1 MSKRDQLDAYLKQV
15 EKRLRLDA
23 LLRGAAIL
31 TSVALVATVAL
42 VLATN
47 ALAFSGGSVTAA
59 RAVLFIMI
67 AVALGLGLVLPVY
80 ALNRHRAARRL
91 EAALPE
97 FQQRLVTF
105 VDRDSEKS
113 EPFIELLAD
122 DTLNLARKAEPG
134 FLVPDRKLLASVAAG
149 VACLG
154 ILVWMIVAG
163 PGFLGYG
170 AARLW
175 AGSPHNPAA
184 FYDIRVS
191 PGDAVVRRNATATI
205 SAQLVGFESSQARLY
220 ARYRSASKWEA
231 ATMQPQSEGSGFQFF
246 FASLPEDVDYY
257 VEAGLV
263 RSRHFKIRV
272 VDLPSIKQIRVTY
285 HYPAWTGL
293 RDVAEER
300 GGDLRAVEG
309 TEAELSIF
317 SDMPLRGGV
326 LVLDNQQQIALNG
339 QEGNVYQGA
348 IRIERDGQYHVAALD
363 QGQLVRLS
371 DDFFIEA
378 DKANPPEVSIT
389 RPGADYRA
397 SPIEEVTV
405 SVTAHDDYAL
415 KDVTLHYS
423 VNGGPPQTVEML
435 KQKGA
440 KAAEGSATLYL
451 EDFKLVPGD
460 VVSVYATA
468 KGSNAESHSN
478 MSFIQA
484 EPFEREYSQ
493 SQVAGGGDGN
503 MGGQEFEI
511 AQREKE
517 IIGATW
523 QQQGDT
529 QANGQQAEEAAKFL
543 SGVQGKLRAQALTLA
558 GRLQSRELSEE
569 NEEFSAFQKDMNAAA
584 EAMGPA
590 SENLKQQQWSKA
602 IPSEEKAL
610 QHLLRAEATFRQ
622 IQVAFGGQG
631 GGGSG
636 AGAGGDLSNL
646 LNLELDTEKNQYETG
661 QTAAS
666 ASQRADQIDK
676 ALQKLDELA
685 RRQQDLANQQQDAN
699 NQSAQQRWQQEMLRR
714 EAEQLQKQMEQLA
727 QGSRQGQQG
736 GQASS
741 QSGSSAAG
749 GSSGNSQSQATA
761 DQRIQRALD
770 QLRQANDD
778 MRRAS
783 SQGQSAADA
792 RRAADRLQQAT
803 RLLGGVKQQQ
813 GSGQLDSLAQEA
825 DRLAAEQH
833 SQAARVQQKFGNGSS
848 SSGNSQRWFGGG
860 DDEQSKLAD
869 SRQLLAS
876 DLSRLEK
883 ATQDAARQLGSGQR
897 EAASKLQQALGEMDG
912 SNLQARLQHSAQA
925 MRLGLPPDTSIEQ
938 SMSTDMDR
946 FNQRIHEAQQALKGQ
961 QQGPEEALERVERLR
976 SQIDALTRNLGG
988 SNAASGR
995 PSQSQNGQSQQSATA
1010 QQSQGG
1016 GQQGQGA
1023 QQSQAQSGQQAQGG
1037 GQGQQAQGGQQ
1048 GQQAGGQGGQS
1059 ADAAGGFQPGGP
1071 GGPRVWQG
1079 GMQNGL
1085 RGPEGAS
1092 VGGPGIETSD
1102 SPASTELTRQRAL
1115 RELDGLRQD
1124 IRASAPDAET
1134 DAQNLMRDLQ
1144 RLGPGNYDGNPE
1156 LVDQLRARVLA
1167 AMDNLEL
1174 RLRRDLDQ
1182 QESGQVRNG
1191 DSLRVPQGYQESVAE
1206 YFRRLSKNH

>member
-1 MSKRDQLDAYLKQV
+1 
-15 EKRLRLDA
+15 
-23 LLRGAAIL
+23 L

-59 RAVLFIMI
+59 RAVLFITI
-67 AVALGLGLVLPVY
+67 GVALGLGLLLPVY
-80 ALNRHRAARRL
+80 ALNRRRAARRL

-105 VDRDSEKS
+105 VDRESEKS
-113 EPFIELLAD
+113 DPFIELLAA
-122 DTLNLARKAEPG
+122 DTLHLARRAEPG
-134 FLVPDRKLLASVAAG
+134 FLAPDRKLLASLAAG

-154 ILVWMIVAG
+154 ILVWMIAAG

-175 AGSPHNPAA
+175 TGSERGTAA
-184 FYDIRVS
+184 FYDIRIA
-191 PGDAVVRRNATATI
+191 PGDATVRRNATATI
-205 SAQLVGFESSQARLY
+205 TAQLVGFESPQARLY
-220 ARYRSASKWEA
+220 ARYRSASKWEE
-231 ATMQPQSEGSGFQFF
+231 ATMQARAEGPGFQFL
-246 FASLPEDVDYY
+246 FASLPEDVEYY

-263 RSRHFKIRV
+263 HSRHFKIRV
-272 VDLPSIKQIRVTY
+272 VDLPSIKEIRVTY

-293 RDVAEER
+293 RDVAGER

-309 TEAELSIF
+309 TEAGLSILT
-317 SDMPLRGGV
+317 DMPLRGGV
-326 LVLDNQQQIALNG
+326 LVLYNQQQIALTGLEANL
-339 QEGNVYQGA
+339 YQGA

-389 RPGADYRA
+389 RPGGDYRA

-415 KDVTLHYS
+415 KDVSLHYS
-423 VNGGPPQTVEML
+423 VNGGPQQTVEML

-440 KAAEGSATLYL
+440 KAVEGSATLYL

-460 VVSVYATA
+460 VVSVYATV
-468 KGSNAESHSN
+468 KGANAESHSN

-517 IIGATW
+517 VIGATW
-523 QQQGDT
+523 QQQGNK
-529 QANGQQAEEAAKFL
+529 QASRQQAAEAARFL
-543 SGVQGKLRAQALTLA
+543 SGVQGKLRGQALTLA
-558 GRLQSRELSEE
+558 GRLQNRELSEE

-584 EAMGPA
+584 RAMGPA
-590 SENLKQQQWSKA
+590 SESLKQQQWSKA

-631 GGGSG
+631 GGGGG

-685 RRQQDLANQQQDAN
+685 RRQQDLASQQYDAN
-699 NQSAQQRWQQEMLRR
+699 NQSSQRRWQQEMLRR
-714 EAEQLQKQMEQLA
+714 EAEQLQKQMEELA
-727 QGSRQGQQG
+727 QANRQGQQG

-741 QSGSSAAG
+741 QSGSSAASSTAG
-749 GSSGNSQSQATA
+749 GSSSSDQSQATV

-778 MRRAS
+778 MRRAA
-783 SQGQSAADA
+783 SQGQGAADA
-792 RRAADRLQQAT
+792 RRAAERLQQAT
-803 RLLGGVKQQQ
+803 RQLGGVKQPQ

-825 DRLAAEQH
+825 DRLASEQRD
-833 SQAARVQQKFGNGSS
+833 QAARAQQKFGSGSS
-848 SSGNSQRWFGGG
+848 GSENSQRWFGSGNE
-860 DDEQSKLAD
+860 EQSKLAD
-869 SRQLLAS
+869 GRQLLAS

-897 EAASKLQQALGEMDG
+897 DAASKLQQALGEMDS

-925 MRLGLPPDTSIEQ
+925 MRLGMPPDPSLDS
-938 SMSTDMDR
+938 SMSADIDR
-946 FNQRIHEAQQALKGQ
+946 FDQRIHEAQQALKGQ
-961 QQGPEEALERVERLR
+961 QQSPEDTLARVERLR
-976 SQIDALTRNLGG
+976 SQIEALSRNLGSPNG
-988 SNAASGR
+988 NAGH
-995 PSQSQNGQSQQSATA
+995 PSQSQNGQSQQSTSAH
-1010 QQSQGG
+1010 QS
-1016 GQQGQGA
+1016 
-1023 QQSQAQSGQQAQGG
+1023 QSGQQG
-1037 GQGQQAQGGQQ
+1037 QGGQQ
-1048 GQQAGGQGGQS
+1048 GQQAGGQGDQS
-1059 ADAAGGFQPGGP
+1059 ADASGGFQSGGP

-1079 GMQNGL
+1079 GMRNGL
-1085 RGPEGAS
+1085 RGQEGAS
-1092 VGGPGIETSD
+1092 AGGPGIETSD
-1102 SPASTELTRQRAL
+1102 SPASTELNRQRAL

-1124 IRASAPDAET
+1124 IRSSAPDAEA
-1134 DAQNLMRDLQ
+1134 DAENLIRDLQ
-1144 RLGPGNYDGNPE
+1144 RLGPGDYAGNPA
-1156 LVDQLRARVLA
+1156 LVEQLRAQVLA

-1174 RLRRDLDQ
+1174 RLRRDLGQ
-1182 QESGQVRNG
+1182 QQSGQVRNG